1 MTDAQSRFRLMG
13 LEPSPYTVKVQ
24 SFLKFKNIP
33 YEWVSRTRN
42 QEKVFKQH
50 A

>member
-1 MTDAQSRFRLMG
+1 MTVSQSCFRLMG

-24 SFLKFKNIP
+24 SFLKFKNLP
-33 YEWVSRTRN
+33 YDWVSRTRN
-42 QEKVFKQH
+42 QEKFFKQH